1 MAVKIQLMF
10 TYPWVFA
17 LFFFFQKSH
26 ISIPNL
32 VLRPSKSMPHALSIS
47 FPNINFLH
55 SILYLFVYLSI
66 GLFFLH
72 TFVHGVL
79 TSFLLTKFYPLFMPH
94 FKFFLLYK
102 MILKYFSPIFTL
114 FYSIW
119 HRDCLTTFRIN
130 YSLPYERSINIEAS
144 FLELYCLTSPVITE
158 TFLID
163 SVCFCICVLT
173 GNSNKT

>member
-1 MAVKIQLMF
+1 MF

-102 MILKYFSPIFTL
+102 IFYILAQYSPSSIPSDTVTVLLLLELIIHYLMRDLSILKL
-114 FYSIW
+114 
-119 HRDCLTTFRIN
+119 
-130 YSLPYERSINIEAS
+130 AS
-144 FLELYCLTSPVITE
+144 
-158 TFLID
+158 
-163 SVCFCICVLT
+163 
-173 GNSNKT
+173 